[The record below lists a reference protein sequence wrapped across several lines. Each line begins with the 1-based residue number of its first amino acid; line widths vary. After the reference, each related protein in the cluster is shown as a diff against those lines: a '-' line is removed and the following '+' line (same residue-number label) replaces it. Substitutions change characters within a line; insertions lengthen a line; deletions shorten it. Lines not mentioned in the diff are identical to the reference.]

1 MLVLL
6 HIRNE
11 NNFIY
16 IIFKFCFQ
24 TGQPRFHYHK
34 LRILLALNFWDHTP
48 EVKVQMTLQVPIT
61 SRFYAFFNSIVCG
74 FNISGQFYNIGPK
87 LTMFSWHAYT
97 QEIGGTRPQPGYSE
111 YWTYALTTGAHALSR
126 VLAEH
131 NLKCTYIQM

>member
-97 QEIGGTRPQPGYSE
+97 QEIGGTRLDLG
-111 YWTYALTTGAHALSR
+111 TLNTGHML
-126 VLAEH
+126 LPLELMH
-131 NLKCTYIQM
+131 